1 MAPSKDATK
10 PRQSSSNPRSAFL
23 KAGLEKTT
31 RLSPVHTGVEN
42 KEKSISPSTDSSSVF
57 SQPHSTSSSHSQ
69 SGRLSSVSA
78 EPSSENTPY
87 SHLPRD
93 IQFYIDY
100 HQHCLNYHHY
110 LFKCDASEF
119 VHSILLEKALQYEP
133 LLFALVGFS
142 AFHMTLKKPNGK
154 IQEFLQYYN
163 RSVSLLRKSLS
174 SGDKHTEATLLTI
187 LQLAAFEVRTCYLWQ
202 HNFG

>member
-1 MAPSKDATK
+1 MTPAKDATN

-23 KAGLEKTT
+23 KAGQEKTN

-42 KEKSISPSTDSSSVF
+42 KEKSISPSTDSSSIF
-57 SQPHSTSSSHSQ
+57 SQPHSASSSYSP

-100 HQHCLNYHHY
+100 HQRCLNYHHY
-110 LFKCDASEF
+110 FFKSDASEF
-119 VHSILLEKALQYEP
+119 VHSILLEKALQYQP
-133 LLFALVGFS
+133 LLFALVGFA

-187 LQLAAFEVRTCYLWQ
+187 LQLAAFEVRAYLL
-202 HNFG
+202 